1 MGMNGTMMQYFQWD
15 LPADASLWKALA
27 EDAAK
32 LKTAGVT
39 AVWLPPAY
47 KGAQGKEDVG
57 YGVYDLY
64 DLGEFNQKGSV
75 PTKYGTKAEY
85 LAAIKA
91 LHDKKIQV
99 YADIVLNHRIG
110 ADEVEQVSAEEFN
123 ANSRNQMVGD
133 SKTIGAWTKFT
144 FPGRKGKYSDFT
156 WNWTHFD
163 GIDWDQD
170 RAVKSIFK
178 FAGKDWDKEV
188 DSELGNYDYLM
199 GADLDFNNPEVTE
212 ELTRWGKWYTEQTGI
227 D

>member
-144 FPGRKGKYSDFT
+144 FPGRKGKYSDLHGT
-156 WNWTHFD
+156 GHILMAST
-163 GIDWDQD
+163 GI
-170 RAVKSIFK
+170 R
-178 FAGKDWDKEV
+178 
-188 DSELGNYDYLM
+188 
-199 GADLDFNNPEVTE
+199 
-212 ELTRWGKWYTEQTGI
+212 TEQSNPSSSLREKTGTRKWI
-227 D
+227 LSLETMIT

>member
-75 PTKYGTKAEY
+75 PTKDFTLFLY
-85 LAAIKA
+85 LAINT
-91 LHDKKIQV
+91 
-99 YADIVLNHRIG
+99 LNI
-110 ADEVEQVSAEEFN
+110 
-123 ANSRNQMVGD
+123 
-133 SKTIGAWTKFT
+133 
-144 FPGRKGKYSDFT
+144 
-156 WNWTHFD
+156 
-163 GIDWDQD
+163 
-170 RAVKSIFK
+170 IFK
-178 FAGKDWDKEV
+178 EH
-188 DSELGNYDYLM
+188 L
-199 GADLDFNNPEVTE
+199 
-212 ELTRWGKWYTEQTGI
+212 YTYHVFI
-227 D
+227 RRMI

>member
-123 ANSRNQMVGD
+123 ANSRNQKESILISHGTGHILMA
-133 SKTIGAWTKFT
+133 ST
-144 FPGRKGKYSDFT
+144 
-156 WNWTHFD
+156 
-163 GIDWDQD
+163 GI
-170 RAVKSIFK
+170 R
-178 FAGKDWDKEV
+178 
-188 DSELGNYDYLM
+188 
-199 GADLDFNNPEVTE
+199 
-212 ELTRWGKWYTEQTGI
+212 TEQSNPSSSLREKTGTRKWI
-227 D
+227 PSLETMII

>member
-123 ANSRNQMVGD
+123 AIPRRL
-133 SKTIGAWTKFT
+133 
-144 FPGRKGKYSDFT
+144 GRGRSL
-156 WNWTHFD
+156 HFREEKENILILHGTGHILMAST
-163 GIDWDQD
+163 GI
-170 RAVKSIFK
+170 R
-178 FAGKDWDKEV
+178 
-188 DSELGNYDYLM
+188 
-199 GADLDFNNPEVTE
+199 
-212 ELTRWGKWYTEQTGI
+212 TEQSNPSSSLREKTGTRKWI
-227 D
+227 LSLETMIT

>member
-99 YADIVLNHRIG
+99 YADIVLNHR
-110 ADEVEQVSAEEFN
+110 
-123 ANSRNQMVGD
+123 
-133 SKTIGAWTKFT
+133 
-144 FPGRKGKYSDFT
+144 
-156 WNWTHFD
+156 
-163 GIDWDQD
+163 
-170 RAVKSIFK
+170 
-178 FAGKDWDKEV
+178 
-188 DSELGNYDYLM
+188 
-199 GADLDFNNPEVTE
+199 
-212 ELTRWGKWYTEQTGI
+212 TRWSRCLRKSSTRTAGI
-227 D
+227 RW

>member
-144 FPGRKGKYSDFT
+144 FPGRKHKYSDFE
-156 WNWTHFD
+156 WNWTDFD
-163 GIDWDQD
+163 GIDYNNQIG
-170 RAVKSIFK
+170 RAHV
-178 FAGKDWDKEV
+178 
-188 DSELGNYDYLM
+188 
-199 GADLDFNNPEVTE
+199 
-212 ELTRWGKWYTEQTGI
+212 
-227 D
+227 